1 LACVQSAT
9 APLHTCNLYERT
21 GVLCYVFAVKLIL
34 ASSSPRRAEVLR
46 DAGFM
51 FEVRPANVDE
61 TRLPQEDAEDYVRR
75 VAQAKANAITDPA
88 RAAGERA
95 IVIAADT
102 IVLAEGQILGK
113 PKHAD
118 DARRMLRLFSGKTH
132 EVLTAL
138 CVINI
143 PTAKESLQVEKTR
156 VEFLNMSDQ
165 EIENYIKT
173 GEPFDKAGAYGIQG
187 IAGRFATRIE
197 GCYFNVLGLPLSRLW
212 TTLQSLGW
220 KED

>member
-1 LACVQSAT
+1 M
-9 APLHTCNLYERT
+9 
-21 GVLCYVFAVKLIL
+21 KLIL
-34 ASSSPRRAEVLR
+34 ASSSPRRAEVMR
-46 DAGFM
+46 NAGFV
-51 FEVRPANVDE
+51 FEVRPADVDE
-61 TRLPQEDAEDYVRR
+61 TRQAHEAAEAYVSRIAKAKAET
-75 VAQAKANAITDPA
+75 VAQRV

-102 IVLAEGQILGK
+102 TVVAEGQILGK
-113 PKHAD
+113 PRDAD

-143 PTAKESLQVEKTR
+143 PTGKEALHVERTR
-156 VEFLNMSDQ
+156 VDFLKMSEE
-165 EIENYIKT
+165 EIESYIQT

-187 IAGRFATRIE
+187 IAGRFATSIE

-212 TTLQSLGW
+212 TTLQELGW
-220 KED
+220 KEVGTT

>member
-1 LACVQSAT
+1 M
-9 APLHTCNLYERT
+9 
-21 GVLCYVFAVKLIL
+21 KLIL

-46 DAGFM
+46 NAGFV
-51 FEVRPANVDE
+51 FEVRPADVDE
-61 TRLPQEDAEDYVRR
+61 TRLPYESAENYVRR
-75 VAQAKANAITDPA
+75 VAQAKARAISEPA
-88 RAAGERA
+88 RAAAERA

-102 IVLAEGQILGK
+102 TVVAEGQILAK
-113 PKHAD
+113 PEDAA
-118 DARRMLRLFSGKTH
+118 DARRMLSLFNGKTH

-138 CVINI
+138 CVINV
-143 PTAKESLQVEKTR
+143 PAAKEALHVEKTR
-156 VEFLNMSDQ
+156 VEFLKMSKE
-165 EIENYIKT
+165 EIESYIQT

-220 KED
+220 KEDGRS

>member
-1 LACVQSAT
+1 M
-9 APLHTCNLYERT
+9 R
-21 GVLCYVFAVKLIL
+21 LIL
-34 ASSSPRRAEVLR
+34 ASSSPRRAKVLR
-46 DAGFM
+46 NAGFV
-51 FEVRPANVDE
+51 FEIRPADVDE
-61 TRLPQEDAEDYVRR
+61 TRQPHEAAEDYVRR
-75 VAQAKANAITDPA
+75 VAQAKARAIAEPA
-88 RAAGERA
+88 RADRERA

-113 PKHAD
+113 PRDAE

-138 CVINI
+138 SVINV
-143 PTAKESLQVEKTR
+143 PAAKEALHVEKTR
-156 VEFLNMSDQ
+156 VEFLKMSEE
-165 EIENYIKT
+165 EIETYIQT
-173 GEPFDKAGAYGIQG
+173 GEPVDKAGAYGIQG

-220 KED
+220 KEDGAT

>member
-1 LACVQSAT
+1 M
-9 APLHTCNLYERT
+9 
-21 GVLCYVFAVKLIL
+21 KLIL

-46 DAGFM
+46 DAGFV
-51 FEVRPANVDE
+51 FQVRPADVNE
-61 TRLPQEDAEDYVRR
+61 TRLPQEAAEDYVRR
-75 VAQAKANAITDPA
+75 VAQAKAHAVAEQA
-88 RAAGERA
+88 RAVGERA

-102 IVLAEGQILGK
+102 IVLAEAQILGK
-113 PKHAD
+113 PKDAD
-118 DARRMLRLFSGKTH
+118 DARRMLRLFSGRTH

-143 PTAKESLQVEKTR
+143 ATGKEALHVEKTR
-156 VEFLNMSDQ
+156 VEFLKMSEE
-165 EIENYIKT
+165 EIESYIQS

-212 TTLQSLGW
+212 TTLQAFGW
-220 KED
+220 KGDGGT

>member
-1 LACVQSAT
+1 M
-9 APLHTCNLYERT
+9 
-21 GVLCYVFAVKLIL
+21 KLIL

-46 DAGFM
+46 NAGLVFQ
-51 FEVRPANVDE
+51 VRPADVDE
-61 TRLPQEDAEDYVRR
+61 TRLPQEAAEDYVRR
-75 VAQAKANAITDPA
+75 VAQAKASVVAEQV

-113 PKHAD
+113 PKDAD
-118 DARRMLRLFSGKTH
+118 DARRMLQLFSGKIH
-132 EVLTAL
+132 QVLTAL

-143 PTAKESLQVEKTR
+143 ATGKEALHVEKTR
-156 VEFLNMSDQ
+156 VQFLKMSEE
-165 EIENYIKT
+165 EIERYIQT

-197 GCYFNVLGLPLSRLW
+197 GCYFNVLGLPLSQLW
-212 TTLQSLGW
+212 TTLQKLGW
-220 KED
+220 KEDGTT

>member
-1 LACVQSAT
+1 M
-9 APLHTCNLYERT
+9 
-21 GVLCYVFAVKLIL
+21 KLIL

-46 DAGFM
+46 NAGFV
-51 FEVRPANVDE
+51 FQVRPADVDE
-61 TRLPQEDAEDYVRR
+61 TRRPQEAAEDYVRR
-75 VAQAKANAITDPA
+75 VAQAKAHVVAEQA

-102 IVLAEGQILGK
+102 TVLAEGQVLEK
-113 PKHAD
+113 PKDAD

-143 PTAKESLQVEKTR
+143 PTGKEALHLEKTR
-156 VEFLNMSDQ
+156 VEFLKMSEE
-165 EIENYIKT
+165 EIENYIQS

-212 TTLQSLGW
+212 TTLQDLGW
-220 KED
+220 KEDGKSHM

>member
-1 LACVQSAT
+1 M
-9 APLHTCNLYERT
+9 
-21 GVLCYVFAVKLIL
+21 KLIL

-46 DAGFM
+46 NAGFV
-51 FEVRPANVDE
+51 FQARAADVDE
-61 TRLPQEDAEDYVRR
+61 TRLPHEAPEDYVRR
-75 VAQAKANAITDPA
+75 VAQAKAQTIAQQA
-88 RAAGERA
+88 RAAGEHA

-102 IVLAEGQILGK
+102 TVLAEGQILGK
-113 PKHAD
+113 PKHAE

-132 EVLTAL
+132 QVLTAL

-143 PTAKESLQVEKTR
+143 PTDKESVHVEKTR
-156 VEFLNMSDQ
+156 VEFLKMSEE
-165 EIENYIKT
+165 EIENYIRS

-212 TTLQSLGW
+212 TTLQEFGW
-220 KED
+220 K

>member
-1 LACVQSAT
+1 M
-9 APLHTCNLYERT
+9 R
-21 GVLCYVFAVKLIL
+21 LIL

-46 DAGFM
+46 NAGFV
-51 FEVRPANVDE
+51 FEIRPADVDE
-61 TRLPQEDAEDYVRR
+61 TRQPHEAAEDYVRR
-75 VAQAKANAITDPA
+75 VAQAKARAIAEPA
-88 RAAGERA
+88 RADRERA

-113 PKHAD
+113 PRDAE

-138 CVINI
+138 SVINV
-143 PTAKESLQVEKTR
+143 PAAKEALHVEKTR
-156 VEFLNMSDQ
+156 VEFLKRSEEEM
-165 EIENYIKT
+165 ETYIQT
-173 GEPFDKAGAYGIQG
+173 GEPLDKAGAYGIQG

-220 KED
+220 KEDGAT

>member
-1 LACVQSAT
+1 M
-9 APLHTCNLYERT
+9 
-21 GVLCYVFAVKLIL
+21 KLIL

-46 DAGFM
+46 NAGFV
-51 FEVRPANVDE
+51 FEVRPADVDE
-61 TRLPQEDAEDYVRR
+61 TRLPHESAENYVRR
-75 VAQAKANAITDPA
+75 VAQAKARAISEPA
-88 RAAGERA
+88 RAAAERA

-102 IVLAEGQILGK
+102 TVVAEGQILAK
-113 PKHAD
+113 PEDAA
-118 DARRMLRLFSGKTH
+118 DARRMLSLFNGKTH

-138 CVINI
+138 CIINV
-143 PTAKESLQVEKTR
+143 PAAKEALHVEKTR
-156 VEFLNMSDQ
+156 VEFLKMSKE
-165 EIENYIKT
+165 EIESYIQT

-220 KED
+220 KEDGRS

>member
-1 LACVQSAT
+1 MHS
-9 APLHTCNLYERT
+9 CNLYERT

-46 DAGFM
+46 NAGFV
-51 FEVRPANVDE
+51 FQVRPADVDE
-61 TRLPQEDAEDYVRR
+61 TRQPHEAAEDYVRR
-75 VAQAKANAITDPA
+75 VAKAKAHAVAEQA

-102 IVLAEGQILGK
+102 IVLAESQILGK
-113 PKHAD
+113 PKDTD

-138 CVINI
+138 CVVNI
-143 PTAKESLQVEKTR
+143 VTGKEALHVEKTR
-156 VEFLNMSDQ
+156 VEFLKMSEE
-165 EIENYIKT
+165 EIESYIQT
-173 GEPFDKAGAYGIQG
+173 GEPLDKAGAYGIQG

-220 KED
+220 KEDRTT

>member
-1 LACVQSAT
+1 M
-9 APLHTCNLYERT
+9 
-21 GVLCYVFAVKLIL
+21 KLIL

-46 DAGFM
+46 DAGFV
-51 FEVRPANVDE
+51 FQVRPADVNE
-61 TRLPQEDAEDYVRR
+61 TRLPQEAAEDYVRR
-75 VAQAKANAITDPA
+75 VAQAKAHAVAEQA
-88 RAAGERA
+88 RAVGERA

-102 IVLAEGQILGK
+102 IVLAEAQILGK
-113 PKHAD
+113 PKDAD
-118 DARRMLRLFSGKTH
+118 DARRMLRLFSGRTH

-143 PTAKESLQVEKTR
+143 ATGKEALHVEKTR
-156 VEFLNMSDQ
+156 VEFLKMSEE
-165 EIENYIKT
+165 EIESYIQS

-212 TTLQSLGW
+212 ATLQALGW
-220 KED
+220 QEDGAT

>member
-1 LACVQSAT
+1 MAA
-9 APLHTCNLYERT
+9 AI
-21 GVLCYVFAVKLIL
+21 LCYVFRMKLIL
-34 ASSSPRRAEVLR
+34 ASSSPRRAEVMR
-46 DAGFM
+46 NAGFV
-51 FEVRPANVDE
+51 FEVRPADVDE
-61 TRLPQEDAEDYVRR
+61 TRQAHEAAEAYVSRIAKAKAET
-75 VAQAKANAITDPA
+75 VAQRV

-102 IVLAEGQILGK
+102 TVVAEGQILGK
-113 PKHAD
+113 PRDAD

-143 PTAKESLQVEKTR
+143 PTGKEALHVERTR
-156 VEFLNMSDQ
+156 VDFLKMSEE
-165 EIENYIKT
+165 EIESYIQT

-187 IAGRFATRIE
+187 IAGRFATSIE

-212 TTLQSLGW
+212 TTLQELGW
-220 KED
+220 KEVGTT

>member
-1 LACVQSAT
+1 M
-9 APLHTCNLYERT
+9 
-21 GVLCYVFAVKLIL
+21 KLIL
-34 ASSSPRRAEVLR
+34 ASASPRRAEVLR
-46 DAGFM
+46 NAGFV
-51 FEVRPANVDE
+51 FAVRPADVDE
-61 TRLPQEDAEDYVRR
+61 TRLPRESAEEYVRR
-75 VAQAKANAITDPA
+75 VAQAKARAIAEPA
-88 RAAGERA
+88 RAAAERA

-102 IVLAEGQILGK
+102 TVVAQGQILAK
-113 PKHAD
+113 PAD
-118 DARRMLRLFSGKTH
+118 AADARRMLGLFHGKTH

-143 PTAKESLQVEKTR
+143 ATAEESLHVEKTR
-156 VEFLNMSDQ
+156 VEFLKMSEQ
-165 EIENYIKT
+165 EIEDYIQT

-220 KED
+220 KESAKP

>member
-1 LACVQSAT
+1 M
-9 APLHTCNLYERT
+9 
-21 GVLCYVFAVKLIL
+21 KLIL

-46 DAGFM
+46 NAGFV
-51 FEVRPANVDE
+51 FEVRPADVDE
-61 TRLPQEDAEDYVRR
+61 TRLPHESAENYVRR
-75 VAQAKANAITDPA
+75 VAQAKARAISEPA
-88 RAAGERA
+88 RAAAERA

-102 IVLAEGQILGK
+102 TVVAEGQILAK
-113 PKHAD
+113 PEDAA
-118 DARRMLRLFSGKTH
+118 DARRMLSLFNGKTH

-138 CVINI
+138 CVINV
-143 PTAKESLQVEKTR
+143 PAAKEALHVEKTR
-156 VEFLNMSDQ
+156 VEFLKMSKE
-165 EIENYIKT
+165 EIESYIQT

-220 KED
+220 KEDGRS

>member
-1 LACVQSAT
+1 MQ
-9 APLHTCNLYERT
+9 
-21 GVLCYVFAVKLIL
+21 LIL
-34 ASSSPRRAEVLR
+34 ASSSLRRAEVLR
-46 DAGFM
+46 NAGFV
-51 FEVRPANVDE
+51 FEIRPAGVDE
-61 TRLPQEDAEDYVRR
+61 TRLPHESAENYVRR
-75 VAQAKANAITDPA
+75 VAQAKAHLVAQVA

-113 PKHAD
+113 PKDAE
-118 DARRMLRLFSGKTH
+118 DARRKLRLLSGKTH

-138 CVINI
+138 SVINI
-143 PTAKESLQVEKTR
+143 LASNEALHVEKTR
-156 VEFLNMSDQ
+156 VEFLKMSEE
-165 EIENYIKT
+165 EIENYIQT

-212 TTLQSLGW
+212 TTLQALGW
-220 KED
+220 KEDGKA